1 MIYWYPYFRKPP
13 YGFHEYRIV
22 FICAHFCQI
31 SQTVNEKNWYR
42 QSLVAANF
50 VFLGI
55 AKHKLL
61 KTNKVPTIDRSSLAA
76 ISLAK
81 SPKIKVFSTQQ
92 TLLYGVA
99 SKIMK
104 RVRCSFSDDAHHLE
118 FP

>member
-1 MIYWYPYFRKPP
+1 M
-13 YGFHEYRIV
+13 GFTNTESSSFV
-22 FICAHFCQI
+22 
-31 SQTVNEKNWYR
+31 QTVNERNWYR
-42 QSLVAANF
+42 QPLVAANV

-55 AKHKLL
+55 AKHELL
-61 KTNKVPTIDRSSLAA
+61 KTNKVSTIDRSSLAA

-81 SPKIKVFSTQQ
+81 SSKVNVFSTQQ

-104 RVRCSFSDDAHHLE
+104 RVRCSFLDDAHHLE